1 MERLLFAR
9 FARFSEDRGTA
20 RVVEPELDMQRREH
34 RRPSALLE
42 RIRDAMRWLAPSQR
56 LIAPPMRSIDRE
68 LWEASND
75 R

>member
-1 MERLLFAR
+1 MERQLFAR
-9 FARFSEDRGTA
+9 LAGFSDDHGTA
-20 RVVEPELDMQRREH
+20 RVVEPELDMQRRED

-42 RIRDAMRWLAPSQR
+42 RIRDAMRWLVPSAR

>member
-1 MERLLFAR
+1 MERLIFAR
-9 FARFSEDRGTA
+9 FARFSDDHRTT

-34 RRPSALLE
+34 QRPSALLE
-42 RIRDAMRWLAPSQR
+42 RIRDAMRWLAPSPR